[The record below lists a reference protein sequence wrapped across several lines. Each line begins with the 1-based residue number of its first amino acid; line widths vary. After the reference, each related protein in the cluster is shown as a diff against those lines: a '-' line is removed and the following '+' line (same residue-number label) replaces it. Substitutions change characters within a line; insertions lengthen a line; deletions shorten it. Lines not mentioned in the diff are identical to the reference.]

1 MHKKY
6 STGSRVQYGI
16 AMADRRHLQYIR
28 QHLIA
33 KHGMVCALCGKPI
46 ESESELTV
54 DHIIPR
60 AMGGATT
67 YENCQ
72 LAHKECNF
80 RKGNKYID
88 REIVKNQPKP
98 TKKVLTKH
106 KRYDNI

>member
-1 MHKKY
+1 MFKKY
-6 STGSRVQYGI
+6 TTGSRVQYGI

-28 QHLIA
+28 QRLIA
-33 KHGMVCALCGKPI
+33 ERGMVCGLCGKPI

-60 AMGGATT
+60 AMGGSTT

-72 LAHKECNF
+72 LAHKACNF

-88 REIVKNQPKP
+88 PEIVENNAGITKNGVDKA
-98 TKKVLTKH
+98 
-106 KRYDNI
+106 

>member
-1 MHKKY
+1 MKKKY

-33 KHGMVCALCGKPI
+33 KHGMVCALCSKPI
-46 ESESELTV
+46 ESEEELTV

-60 AMGGATT
+60 AMGGSTT

-80 RKGNKYID
+80 HKGNKYVD
-88 REIVKNQPKP
+88 PETVKNNTGI
-98 TKKVLTKH
+98 TKNSIDKT
-106 KRYDNI
+106 

>member
-1 MHKKY
+1 MRKKY
-6 STGSRVQYGI
+6 ITGSRVQHEI

-33 KHGMVCALCGKPI
+33 KHGMVCALCSKPI
-46 ESESELTV
+46 ESEEELTV

-72 LAHKECNF
+72 LAHKECNL
-80 RKGNKYID
+80 RKGDKYID
-88 REIVKNQPKP
+88 HETVKNNTEI
-98 TKKVLTKH
+98 TKNSIDKT
-106 KRYDNI
+106 

>member
-1 MHKKY
+1 MYKKY

-33 KHGMVCALCGKPI
+33 KHGMVCALCSKPI
-46 ESESELTV
+46 KSEDELTV

-88 REIVKNQPKP
+88 REIVKKP
-98 TKKVLTKH
+98 TETNKKGIDKT
-106 KRYDNI
+106 

>member
-1 MHKKY
+1 MPKKY

-28 QHLIA
+28 QCLIA
-33 KHGMVCALCGKPI
+33 KHGMVCALCSKPI

-72 LAHKECNF
+72 LAHRACNF
-80 RKGNKYID
+80 RKGDKYID
-88 REIVKNQPKP
+88 HETVKNN
-98 TKKVLTKH
+98 TKITKNSID
-106 KRYDNI
+106 KT

>member
-1 MHKKY
+1 MFKKY
-6 STGSRVQYGI
+6 TTGSRVQYGI

-28 QHLIA
+28 QRLIA
-33 KHGMVCALCGKPI
+33 ERGMVCGLCGKPI

-60 AMGGATT
+60 AMGGSTT

-72 LAHKECNF
+72 LAHKACNF

-88 REIVKNQPKP
+88 PEIVENNAEITKNGVDKA
-98 TKKVLTKH
+98 
-106 KRYDNI
+106 

>member
-1 MHKKY
+1 MPKKY
-6 STGSRVQYGI
+6 TTGSRVQYGI

-28 QHLIA
+28 QCLIA
-33 KHGMVCALCGKPI
+33 KHGMVCALCSKPI
-46 ESESELTV
+46 ESEEELTV

-72 LAHKECNF
+72 LAHKECNL

-88 REIVKNQPKP
+88 PRNCEKQYRNNEK
-98 TKKVLTKH
+98 
-106 KRYDNI
+106 

>member
-1 MHKKY
+1 MPKKY
-6 STGSRVQYGI
+6 NTGQRVQYEI

-28 QHLIA
+28 QQLIA
-33 KHGMVCALCGKPI
+33 KHGMVCALCSKPI
-46 ESESELTV
+46 ESNDELTV

-80 RKGNKYID
+80 RKGNRYID
-88 REIVKNQPKP
+88 PEIVENATGIAKNGIDK
-98 TKKVLTKH
+98 T
-106 KRYDNI
+106 

>member
-1 MHKKY
+1 MFKKY
-6 STGSRVQYGI
+6 TTGSRVQYGI

-28 QHLIA
+28 QRLIA
-33 KHGMVCALCGKPI
+33 EHGMVCGLCGKPI

-60 AMGGATT
+60 AMGGSTT

-72 LAHKECNF
+72 LAHKACNF

-88 REIVKNQPKP
+88 PENAKNNAEITKNGVDKA
-98 TKKVLTKH
+98 
-106 KRYDNI
+106 

>member
-1 MHKKY
+1 MFKKY
-6 STGSRVQYGI
+6 TTGSRVQYGI

-28 QHLIA
+28 QRLIA
-33 KHGMVCALCGKPI
+33 ERGMVCGLCGKPI

-60 AMGGATT
+60 AMGGSTT

-72 LAHKECNF
+72 LAHKACNF

-88 REIVKNQPKP
+88 PEIVKNNAEI
-98 TKKVLTKH
+98 TKNGVDKA
-106 KRYDNI
+106 

>member
-1 MHKKY
+1 MRKKY
-6 STGSRVQYGI
+6 STGSRVQYEI

-28 QHLIA
+28 QCLIA

-46 ESESELTV
+46 ESEEELTV

-80 RKGNKYID
+80 RKGNKYVD
-88 REIVKNQPKP
+88 PEIVKNNTEIPENSIDK
-98 TKKVLTKH
+98 T
-106 KRYDNI
+106 

>member
-1 MHKKY
+1 MKKEY
-6 STGSRVQYGI
+6 ITGSRVQYGI

-46 ESESELTV
+46 ESEEELTV

-60 AMGGATT
+60 AMGGSTT
-67 YENCQ
+67 YKNCQ

-88 REIVKNQPKP
+88 TEIVKNNTEI
-98 TKKVLTKH
+98 TKNSIDKT
-106 KRYDNI
+106 

>member
-1 MHKKY
+1 MPKKY

-28 QHLIA
+28 QRLIA
-33 KHGMVCALCGKPI
+33 KHGMVCALCSKPI
-46 ESESELTV
+46 EYEHELTV

-72 LAHKECNF
+72 LAHKDCNL

-88 REIVKNQPKP
+88 HEIVGKTAGNN
-98 TKKVLTKH
+98 KKVLTKH

>member
-1 MHKKY
+1 MRKKY

-28 QHLIA
+28 QCLIA
-33 KHGMVCALCGKPI
+33 KHGMVCALCSKPI
-46 ESESELTV
+46 ESEYELTV

-72 LAHKECNF
+72 LAHKECNL
-80 RKGNKYID
+80 RKGNKYVD
-88 REIVKNQPKP
+88 PGIVKNNTEI
-98 TKKVLTKH
+98 TKNSIDKT
-106 KRYDNI
+106 

>member
-1 MHKKY
+1 MPKKY

-28 QHLIA
+28 QRLIA
-33 KHGMVCALCGKPI
+33 KHGMVCALCSKPI
-46 ESESELTV
+46 KSEEELTI

-72 LAHKECNF
+72 LAHKECNL

-88 REIVKNQPKP
+88 LEIVGKTTGNN
-98 TKKVLTKH
+98 KKGIDKT
-106 KRYDNI
+106 

>member
-16 AMADRRHLQYIR
+16 AMADRRHLQHIR
-28 QHLIA
+28 QCLIA
-33 KHGMVCALCGKPI
+33 KHGMVCALCIKPI

-54 DHIIPR
+54 DHIIPS

-67 YENCQ
+67 HENCQ
-72 LAHKECNF
+72 LAHKDCNL

-88 REIVKNQPKP
+88 PEIVENATEINKNGVDKA
-98 TKKVLTKH
+98 
-106 KRYDNI
+106 